1 MEIEEAKEQ
10 LVEVEEENPNMEEE
24 GAKGTN
30 EMVEGD
36 IVRENGMQNM
46 LEEGSNRVGEG
57 HGEGEDTG
65 ARGGL
70 GHGGANTN
78 SDEDGLPIEA
88 VEGHAEGGD
97 TCAKGGL
104 GHGGANSALQ

>member
-36 IVRENGMQNM
+36 IVRENGMQDM

-57 HGEGEDTG
+57 HGEGEDTC
-65 ARGGL
+65 AQGGI

-78 SDEDGLPIEA
+78 SDEDGLPTEP

-97 TCAKGGL
+97 TGTKGGL